1 MTKQELELRVAELE
15 EKLKGMP
22 DVKEMKQREQELV
35 QETYDTKKELHR
47 LRKTIEEGT
56 KKHTELSQKFN
67 SLASLFDEYIK
78 AADDIVQT
86 NKLFLRNATRT
97 QELMN
102 IKIKAFNGKGDESK

>member
-15 EKLKGMP
+15 
-22 DVKEMKQREQELV
+22 KELVNLPKINEIKKREQELV
-35 QETYDTKKELHR
+35 QEAYDSKRKIQQLE
-47 LRKTIEEGT
+47 KTIEEGT
-56 KKHTELSQKFN
+56 KKHTALSDRFN

-78 AADDIVQT
+78 ATDDIIQT

-102 IKIKAFNGKGDESK
+102 IKITAFNGKGDESK